1 MKYLR
6 KPRNMALWKVVVL
19 DVLLVGVILVT
30 FALFHHALPALITQY
45 ETNKNQ
51 VSTVP
56 TSSEPHEEASVQTTP
71 SQPESEPET
80 TESTEQTEETTEP
93 DNRTPWQIRFE
104 DHFTDEVVTTEN
116 SYTSPEVSITIETVV
131 DTMEGRKVTYYVAD
145 VYVASMENFRTYTA
159 YGTFRYFGMEDAVEM
174 TRDTNAILAISG
186 DYLTNQKSGFLVRN
200 GEVYVSDRNNG
211 ICVLYPDG
219 TMETNEQGQYQVE
232 NILAREPLQV
242 WSFGPAL
249 LDENGKVMDSYDVAY
264 GISGFHPRCA
274 IGYYEPGHYCF
285 IVADGRQNHSAGM
298 KISEL
303 AQVFED
309 LGCKVA
315 YNLDGGASAVML
327 FGQQRYSKPSNGGRD
342 LGDIILITESGN
354 SGEDVQ

>member
-1 MKYLR
+1 
-6 KPRNMALWKVVVL
+6 MAIWKVVTL
-19 DVLLVGVILVT
+19 DILLIGVILVI

-45 ETNKNQ
+45 ETRKEQ
-51 VSTVP
+51 ISTVP
-56 TSSEPHEEASVQTTP
+56 SEAESSEEQTTQNVEDQTEY
-71 SQPESEPET
+71 QPES
-80 TESTEQTEETTEP
+80 TEDTEQTEESMEP

-104 DHFTDEVVTTEN
+104 DHFTDEVITTEN

-145 VYVASMENFRTYTA
+145 VYVASMDNFKTYTA

-174 TRDTNAILAISG
+174 TKDSNAILAISG
-186 DYLTNQKSGFLVRN
+186 DYLTNQKSGFLLRN
-200 GEVYVSDRNNG
+200 GETYVSDRNNG
-211 ICVLYPDG
+211 ICVLFPDG
-219 TMETNEQGQYQVE
+219 TMETYEQGTYQVE
-232 NILAREPLQV
+232 DILAREPLQV
-242 WSFGPAL
+242 WSFGPSL
-249 LDENGKVMDSYDVAY
+249 LDENGQVMESYDVAY

-303 AQVFED
+303 AQVFAD

-327 FGQQRYSKPSNGGRD
+327 FGQERYSKPSNGGRD
-342 LGDIILITESGN
+342 LGDIILITESG
-354 SGEDVQ
+354 SVGEDVQ